1 MDECLTLFMYY
12 ISIIII
18 SPLASMNIQ
27 LVLYL
32 YLLVSF
38 IFGIAVAAP
47 VDLMLSV
54 CKAEFVHDSLLD

>member
-1 MDECLTLFMYY
+1 
-12 ISIIII
+12 
-18 SPLASMNIQ
+18 MNIQ
-27 LVLYL
+27 MVLYL

-54 CKAEFVHDSLLD
+54 CEAEFVHDSLLD